1 MRSRTLLGLALSL
14 LFIACQGDDDNAAS
28 LCFKPETLSI
38 NQINSSS
45 AFFSWET
52 GGESAFEFEYGL
64 NGFNLGSGT
73 KVQTSQ
79 TEYLID
85 GLEPLTTYEVF
96 LRSNCGSDGFS
107 DYISGSFTT
116 LENIDLCNR
125 PSNLALVAVSDTSI
139 TLTWDENN
147 ETAWEVEYGPS
158 GFIIGTGTVQ
168 NANTSNAQIQDLQPG
183 TTYEIYVRADCGVDG
198 YSGYS
203 DQLTVTTDGV

>member
-1 MRSRTLLGLALSL
+1 MRSRTFLGLATTMFL
-14 LFIACQGDDDNAAS
+14 LACQGDDDNATN

-38 NQINSSS
+38 DQINSNS

-64 NGFNLGSGT
+64 NGFSLGSGT

-85 GLEPLTTYEVF
+85 GLEPLTTYEIF

-116 LENIDLCNR
+116 LQNIELCNT
-125 PSNLALVAVSDTSI
+125 PTNLALVAVSDTSI

-147 ETAWEVEYGPS
+147 ETAWEVEYGLS

-168 NANTSNAQIQDLQPG
+168 NANTSNTQIDGLDPG

-198 YSGYS
+198 YSPYS
-203 DQLTVTTDGV
+203 DQLTVTTDGL

>member
-1 MRSRTLLGLALSL
+1 MLSRTLLGLAIIML
-14 LFIACQGDDDNAAS
+14 LAACQGDDDNATN
-28 LCFKPETLSI
+28 LCFKPETLSVD
-38 NQINSSS
+38 QINSTS

-64 NGFNLGSGT
+64 NGFSLGSGI

-85 GLEPLTTYEVF
+85 GLEPLTTYEIF

-107 DYISGSFTT
+107 DYISGTFTT
-116 LENIDLCNR
+116 LENVDLCNR

-168 NANTSNAQIQDLQPG
+168 NAAVSNAQIDGLQPG
-183 TTYEIYVRADCGVDG
+183 TTYEIYVRADCGEDG